1 MVPRDRSVLAE
12 HGGTVLGA
20 GWARVAASVAQAVPP
35 AEIER
40 IWLFAPVRQ
49 EDREWGTAVIGRR
62 AAGDR
67 LRVYTARYML
77 VVRGRERGQG
87 RVAVEEVGESPA
99 AVIDDVIRG
108 VQERS
113 GEAEPPVEVATTV
126 WYGAEPTVPGA
137 SGESEPGGAVSP
149 AEHLLREDAPR

>member
-1 MVPRDRSVLAE
+1 M
-12 HGGTVLGA
+12 GTGARPTRAAGLGP

-40 IWLFAPVRQ
+40 IWLFPPVRQ

-62 AAGDR
+62 AEGDR
-67 LRVYTARYML
+67 LRVYTAGYML

-87 RVAVEEVGESPA
+87 RVVVDEVGESPA

-108 VQERS
+108 VQERA
-113 GEAEPPVEVATTV
+113 GEADPPVEVATTV
-126 WYGAEPTVPGA
+126 WYGADPTAPGVG
-137 SGESEPGGAVSP
+137 GEHEPGGAATP
-149 AEHLLREDAPR
+149 AAHLLRKDPSR